1 TGTPCRIKKGSIDF
15 TKCEELFGDPDPE
28 PFSYRTREFHVKQYS
43 CWLTYTN
50 EKTHDI
56 IRKNLHRSPLYAGR
70 IIGIGP
76 RYCPSIEDKVVKF
89 ADKKRHQ
96 IYLEPEG
103 IDTDEIYANGLPTS
117 LPSDVQLEFVHTIQG
132 LENAEVAKFGYAI
145 EYDCMPPTQLKQT
158 LETKTIENLFL
169 AGQVNCTSG
178 YEEAAAQGIY
188 AAFNSICKFK
198 AKEPFILDRSEAYIA
213 VLIDDLITKGTN
225 EPYRMFTSRAEFR
238 LLLRQDNAD
247 ERLMKYGYEFGLIKK
262 EIYEKMLENKSK
274 AEKLIEDLKSIK
286 SENISLDKWLKRPEM
301 TIESIPSGNLD
312 FNVYSNDILRK
323 VEWDMKYEGYIKR
336 QEMEVSKFKKL
347 EKRKLPE
354 DIDYSKIK
362 GLRREAREKL
372 TGIRPASIGHA
383 ARIPGMTN
391 CDISLILV
399 YCKKSL

>member
-1 TGTPCRIKKGSIDF
+1 M
-15 TKCEELFGDPDPE
+15 
-28 PFSYRTREFHVKQYS
+28 
-43 CWLTYTN
+43 
-50 EKTHDI
+50 
-56 IRKNLHRSPLYAGR
+56 
-70 IIGIGP
+70 
-76 RYCPSIEDKVVKF
+76 KF